1 MKFKQTL
8 LDGGTG
14 RLQDCTRACL
24 SPGTG
29 CWLAVP
35 GSLLAAK
42 QITLQIDNIYIAMA
56 MALQRR
62 WWQEKLASN
71 ISR

>member
-1 MKFKQTL
+1 MAEP
-8 LDGGTG
+8 DGS
-14 RLQDCTRACL
+14 QDCTRACL

>member
-1 MKFKQTL
+1 MALGLHKGVLEFRMLVGYAMQ
-8 LDGGTG
+8 GG
-14 RLQDCTRACL
+14 
-24 SPGTG
+24 P
-29 CWLAVP
+29 LAT
-35 GSLLAAK
+35 K

-56 MALQRR
+56 MAWPRR